1 MESAVI
7 YIIRIKGD
15 LDEGWSDWFDGMA
28 IQAEQSGQTSIAG
41 PVRDQAALV
50 GLINRIHDL
59 GLVLIS
65 VMPQEYA

>member
-1 MESAVI
+1 MESEMI
-7 YIIRIKGD
+7 YIIRIKGS

-28 IQAEQSGQTSIAG
+28 IQPEQSGQTSIAG

-65 VMPQEYA
+65 VIPQEYA